1 MELYQYGS
9 YEEYVSAQEK
19 GNRKK
24 LSSHSGTG
32 PEVIGEVKERIPNAK
47 NILCHGTRG
56 GQEQKHFLNAY
67 PDAYVVGS
75 EISSTAKGVPM
86 TEHWDFSKVKEEWVG
101 KFDIVYSNSFDHSIT
116 PEETLNVWM
125 NQLVDGGSVILEM
138 HIAGPNWKPTSMDP
152 LAYRRDDIVKL
163 VTKAGFRITD
173 EWPSPPFTD
182 HRGRF
187 GHYGHARPTVR
198 IQK

>member
-1 MELYQYGS
+1 MELYEYKS
-9 YEEYVSAQEK
+9 YEEYVKAQEN

-32 PEVIGEVKERIPNAK
+32 PEVISEVKKRIPEAK

-56 GQEQKHFLNAY
+56 GQEQKHFLDAY
-67 PDAYVVGS
+67 PGAFVIGT
-75 EISSTAKGVPM
+75 EISSTAKKVPM
-86 TEHWDFSKVKEEWVG
+86 TEHWDFSKVKEEWNG

-116 PEETLNVWM
+116 PAETLEVWM
-125 NQLVDGGSVILEM
+125 NQLNEGGSLILEM
-138 HIAGPNWKPTSMDP
+138 HIAGKGWKPTPMDP
-152 LAYRRDDIVKL
+152 LSYRREDIVQL
-163 VTKAGFRITD
+163 VELKGYRITD

-187 GHYGHARPTVR
+187 GQYAHGRPTVR